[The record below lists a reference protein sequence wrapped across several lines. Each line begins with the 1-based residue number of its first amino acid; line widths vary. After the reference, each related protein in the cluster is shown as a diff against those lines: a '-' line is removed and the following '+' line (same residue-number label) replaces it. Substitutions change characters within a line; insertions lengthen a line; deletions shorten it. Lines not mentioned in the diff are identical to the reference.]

1 MWIVQSIGI
10 VPAII
15 LANGIFG
22 SYLVRETI
30 YVYVTLMV
38 VATFYAVWKF
48 TRKDSIWLQREN
60 FYKLKIAGHKLEFDA
75 SFISKVWL
83 DDDGLN
89 IQRINRVD
97 TFPVDH
103 LRKEDVDRL
112 LIVLKEYLPEQAV

>member
-103 LRKEDVDRL
+103 LRKEDVDRFTT
-112 LIVLKEYLPEQAV
+112 Q